1 MLERRGVYLGLNK
14 SLGLDR
20 RRFLTACFLILTL
33 VFIPCNVYAK
43 ESELLDEEVLKKL
56 IFDITSGFDL
66 KKDKESTFDT
76 KRTITGTAEEGTMVT
91 VYVYNKAV
99 DGLAIW
105 YEQNAEEA
113 DDNID
118 KAEEVS
124 NKDLSND
131 TQKAEQNISKE
142 DKKEA
147 VKSEVKKSETVKSEE
162 EKAEISE
169 DEQEDTQ
176 PTEIYEI
183 EVVSSGIFSQSIEL
197 ELGDNT
203 IVLVFEKENCQTVVK
218 QFNITRKSRDIK
230 EVLENGIVFPGT
242 SLLLK

>member
-1 MLERRGVYLGLNK
+1 MGLNK
-14 SLGLDR
+14 
-20 RRFLTACFLILTL
+20 RRFFTACFLILTL

-105 YEQNAEEA
+105 YEQNTEEE

-118 KAEEVS
+118 KAEEAAD
-124 NKDLSND
+124 KDLSYD
-131 TQKAEQNISKE
+131 TQKSEQSISKE

-147 VKSEVKKSETVKSEE
+147 VKSQAIKSEE
-162 EKAEISE
+162 EKAEALQDEE
-169 DEQEDTQ
+169 DIQEDTQ
-176 PTEIYEI
+176 PDEIYEI

>member
-1 MLERRGVYLGLNK
+1 LGLNK
-14 SLGLDR
+14 

-105 YEQNAEEA
+105 YEQNTEEE

-118 KAEEVS
+118 KAEEAA
-124 NKDLSND
+124 NKDLSYD
-131 TQKAEQNISKE
+131 IQKSEQSISKE
-142 DKKEA
+142 DKEEAIKSQA
-147 VKSEVKKSETVKSEE
+147 VKLEE
-162 EKAEISE
+162 EKVEALQDEE
-169 DEQEDTQ
+169 DIQEDTQ
-176 PTEIYEI
+176 PDEIYEI